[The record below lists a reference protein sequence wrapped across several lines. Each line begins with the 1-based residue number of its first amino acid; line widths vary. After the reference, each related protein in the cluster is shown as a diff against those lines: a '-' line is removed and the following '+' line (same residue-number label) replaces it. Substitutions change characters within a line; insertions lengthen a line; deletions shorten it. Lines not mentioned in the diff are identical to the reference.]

1 MLGTSKVV
9 GFVATTQPEEAK
21 HFYEQYLG
29 LRLVEDTPFA
39 LVFESGNTTV
49 RIQKVETLATPPYT
63 TLGWEVT
70 DIAATVAQLTSNGI
84 EFERFAGLPQNDAG
98 IWQTPDGAQIAW
110 FKDTDGNTLSLTQL
124 G

>member
-1 MLGTSKVV
+1 MLSTSKVV
-9 GFVATTQPEEAK
+9 GFVATTQPTQAK
-21 HFYEQYLG
+21 RFYEQSLG

-39 LVFESGNTTV
+39 LVFEAGSTTV

-70 DIAATVAQLTSNGI
+70 DIAATVAHLTSKGV
-84 EFERFAGLPQNDAG
+84 EFERFTGLPQNDAG

-110 FKDTDGNTLSLTQL
+110 FKDPDGNLLSLTQM